1 MAPAATD
8 LNLRWVRAAG
18 ALVMW
23 VIDNPSTVV
32 GYFAFMFVAAIA
44 LPLPGRSRRV
54 QRLTHAAERVVAVP
68 LAGQIVGL
76 AVPWLEWLT
85 AIGAIILVGIAGSLA
100 CRYVD
105 QNRSAPPNAVAAG
118 LGGAVLPVA
127 VPAGTGSHGAVDDS
141 LARIVVY
148 PIVTPVALISNEP
161 DS

>member
-1 MAPAATD
+1 
-8 LNLRWVRAAG
+8 
-18 ALVMW
+18 
-23 VIDNPSTVV
+23 
-32 GYFAFMFVAAIA
+32 MFVAAIA

-54 QRLTHAAERVVAVP
+54 QRLTHAAERVAVVP

-85 AIGAIILVGIAGSLA
+85 AIGAIILAGIAGSLA

-118 LGGAVLPVA
+118 LGSAVLPVT
-127 VPAGTGSHGAVDDS
+127 VPARTGSHNAVDDS
-141 LARIVVY
+141 LAGIVVY